1 MKLTEINL
9 ENRFMIIIKGDFRDA
24 DYVEKQKTFL
34 NDYFEQTI
42 AFLTII
48 QDIYNKKSK
57 LEENQKRLDIAQDL
71 DDYIKI
77 YFEKYTNTNIMNFSQ
92 YADSCITD
100 EVSIFMPEIIFDDY
114 FYPRTIEDITIV
126 KDSRVYT
133 FDKNQ
138 SDEDIKQ
145 AQKYV
150 IDWLKIGWNHNHNTI
165 SASLRSFFV
174 NISASGFARQA
185 LLSTLLSVK
194 RF

>member
-150 IDWLKIGWNHNHNTI
+150 IDWLKIG
-165 SASLRSFFV
+165 
-174 NISASGFARQA
+174 
-185 LLSTLLSVK
+185 
-194 RF
+194 